1 MSDKLIDYNS
11 DEIEFEGVE
20 FEGPEVEETKIEE
33 TEVEEPKIKDN
44 INKEKNRGTGAGGS
58 NTNYHGKK
66 FEDETNNYYRLLK
79 LGYEEKSLVKKP
91 NKMSHYYLLKNF
103 EDKKII
109 FVLQNGLKLYM
120 KQYYNI
126 DLFRCPDEA
135 YIIEYFSGKKI
146 LKILEKKEQ
155 NVEGSVE
162 TKLWSC
168 PSLKREYEICVN
180 FNFEISYALSVSN
193 FLKIKLISNDKKYI
207 TLNQILNESDIPVL
221 FGNDENYFE
230 MLDNWIMIN

>member
-1 MSDKLIDYNS
+1 MCDKLTDYNL
-11 DEIEFEGVE
+11 DEIEFKGVE
-20 FEGPEVEETKIEE
+20 IEEENKIE
-33 TEVEEPKIKDN
+33 DN

-58 NTNYHGKK
+58 NTNYYGKK
-66 FEDETNNYYRLLK
+66 FEDETNNYFRLLEN
-79 LGYEEKSLVKKP
+79 GYERNILVKNPK
-91 NKMSHYYLLKNF
+91 KISHYYLLKFF

-109 FVLQNGLKLYM
+109 FVLQNGLKIYM
-120 KQYYNI
+120 KKYYNI

-193 FLKIKLISNDKKYI
+193 FLKIKFISNDKK
-207 TLNQILNESDIPVL
+207 
-221 FGNDENYFE
+221 
-230 MLDNWIMIN
+230 

>member
-1 MSDKLIDYNS
+1 MCDKLTDCNL
-11 DEIEFEGVE
+11 DEIEFKGVE
-20 FEGPEVEETKIEE
+20 IEEETKME
-33 TEVEEPKIKDN
+33 DN
-44 INKEKNRGTGAGGS
+44 VNKEKNRGTGAGGS
-58 NTNYHGKK
+58 NTNYYGKK
-66 FEDETNNYYRLLK
+66 FEDETNNYFRLLEN
-79 LGYEEKSLVKKP
+79 GYQRNLLVKNPK
-91 NKMSHYYLLKNF
+91 KISHYYLLKFF

-109 FVLQNGLKLYM
+109 FVLQNGLKIYM
-120 KQYYNI
+120 KTYYNI
-126 DLFRCPDEA
+126 DIFRCPDEA

-193 FLKIKLISNDKKYI
+193 FLKIKFISNDKKYI
-207 TLNQILNESDIPVL
+207 ILNQILNESEIPIL

-230 MLDNWIMIN
+230 TLDNWIMN

>member
-1 MSDKLIDYNS
+1 MCDKLIDYNL
-11 DEIEFEGVE
+11 DEIEFEGVNIEE
-20 FEGPEVEETKIEE
+20 FKTEETKIEE
-33 TEVEEPKIKDN
+33 TKIEENKTQDN
-44 INKEKNRGTGAGGS
+44 INKEKNKGTGAGGS

-66 FEDETNNYYRLLK
+66 FEDETNNYFRLLK
-79 LGYEEKSLVKKP
+79 LGSEQKPLVKKP
-91 NKMSHYYLLKNF
+91 NKISHYYLLKNF

-162 TKLWSC
+162 TKLWSS

-230 MLDNWIMIN
+230 MLDNWITIN